1 MGRRGDK
8 SFTSRDRV
16 PRKAVSRHLDFWGQ
30 PGRSAQAALPVPGQ
44 LPLHGLFGGGG
55 LWSQGYG
62 IGGLERLRNISG
74 IQKNSLSQQVDV
86 GGINPE

>member
-1 MGRRGDK
+1 MI
-8 SFTSRDRV
+8 SRSPAGTGFPEKLCPDTWISG
-16 PRKAVSRHLDFWGQ
+16 ASL
-30 PGRSAQAALPVPGQ
+30 AGQ
-44 LPLHGLFGGGG
+44 LRPLCRSQDSCLSTAFSGGGG